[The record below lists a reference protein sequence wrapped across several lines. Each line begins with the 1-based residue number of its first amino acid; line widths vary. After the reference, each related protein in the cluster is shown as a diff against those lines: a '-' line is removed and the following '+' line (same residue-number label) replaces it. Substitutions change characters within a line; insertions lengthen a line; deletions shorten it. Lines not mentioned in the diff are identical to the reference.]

1 MSLKRYMC
9 IDLTI
14 LGAILCGLEFLNSLA
29 LQYFPGEVFTLSVVL
44 PISLIVMM
52 RWGAYGVLHAV
63 VGGLVY
69 CIFNQGGPSTYLIY
83 TLGNACIALNLV
95 WFRKIGKEAVRKS
108 ALYTVLFALSGYVAM
123 NVGRAILAA
132 VLEGM
137 PFVALLVRYLSVE
150 TLSTVIGIVAVLIAR
165 RQNGLFEDQKHYL
178 LRIQEEGRQHA

>member
-9 IDLTI
+9 IDLFI

-29 LQYFPGEVFTLSVVL
+29 LTYFPGEVFTLSVVL
-44 PISLIVMM
+44 PITLIVMM

-69 CIFNQGGPSTYLIY
+69 CIFNQGGLSAYVIY
-83 TLGNACIALNLV
+83 TLGNACIALNLI
-95 WFRKIGKEAVRKS
+95 WFKKIGKEAVRQS
-108 ALYTVLFALSGYVAM
+108 ILYTVLFALSGYVAM
-123 NVGRAILAA
+123 NIGRAAFAA
-132 VLEGM
+132 TLEGM
-137 PFVALLVRYLSVE
+137 PFAALTVRYLSVE
-150 TLSTVIGIVAVLIAR
+150 SLSTLIGVVVVLIAR

>member
-9 IDLTI
+9 IDLFI

-44 PISLIVMM
+44 PITLIVMM

-95 WFRKIGKEAVRKS
+95 WFKKIGKEADH
-108 ALYTVLFALSGYVAM
+108 
-123 NVGRAILAA
+123 
-132 VLEGM
+132 
-137 PFVALLVRYLSVE
+137 LSVNPFNNLIHDSSKDKIPYKHLGIHL
-150 TLSTVIGIVAVLIAR
+150 LSV
-165 RQNGLFEDQKHYL
+165 K
-178 LRIQEEGRQHA
+178 